1 MYIYCRR
8 SNIYIYIYLIAF
20 YYILGTFLRAIS
32 FWNPV
37 SRVSLRVLE
46 TLIDSSC
53 LMRHRLTRMAAGAGD
68 LLSLILHLKV
78 RD

>member
-8 SNIYIYIYLIAF
+8 SNIYIYIFNPF